1 MRMEKIRRYIAYGSN
16 LNLEQMRHRCPTAKV
31 LGTAVMHGWALRF
44 RGVATIERCKGAKV
58 PVLVWSIQPGD
69 EKALDRYE
77 GWPHL
82 YRKETVCVYLDGKQV
97 TCMVYIMN
105 GDRHPYRVPSSCY
118 YDTIREGYQSFC
130 FDTGVLDA
138 AVEEA
143 SRIMLDERKVRDYD
157 TES

>member
-82 YRKETVCVYLDGKQV
+82 YRKETVRVYLDGKQV

-118 YDTIREGYQSFC
+118 YDTIREATRAFALTPAC
-130 FDTGVLDA
+130 L
-138 AVEEA
+138 
-143 SRIMLDERKVRDYD
+143 MPP
-157 TES
+157 